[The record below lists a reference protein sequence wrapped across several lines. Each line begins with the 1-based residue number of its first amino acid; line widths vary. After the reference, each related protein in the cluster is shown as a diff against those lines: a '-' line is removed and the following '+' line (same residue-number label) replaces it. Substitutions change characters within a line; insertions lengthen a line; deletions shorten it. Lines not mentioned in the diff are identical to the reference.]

1 MRLVVQHDQV
11 SVTDVEAREMLTGV
25 LGIKDVLID
34 NKRSTSGIGSTPTEV
49 YVCIIKC
56 GANESALVER

>member
-11 SVTDVEAREMLTGV
+11 SVTDVEARQMLTGV

-49 YVCIIKC
+49 YVH
-56 GANESALVER
+56 AL